1 METELFD
8 VVIRENKT
16 GKVES
21 VIGKNLTERQA
32 ERREMAGLMRINEN
46 YHVAVIPAEKRT
58 VTQ

>member
-32 ERREMAGLMRINEN
+32 ERREMTGLMRINEN
-46 YHVAVIPAEKRT
+46 YHVAVIPADKGR
-58 VTQ
+58 